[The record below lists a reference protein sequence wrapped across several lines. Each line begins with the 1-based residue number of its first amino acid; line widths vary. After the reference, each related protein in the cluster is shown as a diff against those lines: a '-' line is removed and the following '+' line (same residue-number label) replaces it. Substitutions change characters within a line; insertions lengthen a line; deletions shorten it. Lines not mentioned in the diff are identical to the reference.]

1 LQVRLTRNRRP
12 NDSKDVLTLG
22 KLGHGQEAYYLDS
35 VASGIEDYY
44 SGEGEA
50 PGRWIGSGCEELGL
64 FGEVESKQL
73 RHILNAEHPD
83 SGEPLVSLRGGRR
96 IPGFDLTFS
105 APKSVSLHWA
115 LSDPAT
121 RRVVRECHERAVA
134 AALDYIER
142 EAAFVR
148 RGAGGTEVSH
158 ANGVI
163 AAAFP
168 HRSSRAGDPQLHTH
182 VLVANLA
189 QGPDGRYSALHGSH
203 LYRQA
208 KTGGYLYQAQLRA
221 ELSRELGLAF
231 QPIRRGAA
239 ELEGFADHV
248 LREFSRRRAE
258 IERAL
263 AERGLDS
270 PQAAQVAALDSRRA
284 KEYGVAP
291 EDLHARWQ
299 QRGRELGA
307 ELPAPGIAREASQR
321 PAEPH
326 PEQLAR
332 AVTAERSHFD
342 RREAIQA
349 VCEQS
354 PAGIEA
360 TRAVQIADAF
370 LASEQVV
377 RIAEGPFGPRFSTP
391 EILAIEQRV
400 INGAETLRDA
410 GRGVAPS
417 EVATAVIE
425 RRPTIGADQ
434 AEMVRRL
441 LNDGDGIALVIG
453 RPGAGKTYALNGA
466 AEGWAAAGHRV
477 RGAAP
482 TRAAAAELEAAAGI
496 PTVSVA
502 ALLGEL
508 DDRAANPDGISA
520 LPCGG
525 VLLVDEA
532 AMVGSRSLARLH
544 DHVEA
549 AAGKLVLIGDH
560 RQLTE
565 LEAGGLFRALAE
577 RTNPI
582 ELIEVRRHRHALDR
596 DNVERVRQG
605 RGAEAFE
612 AYRDS
617 ERVVIATDSESRR
630 EAMVADW
637 WRAVGEG
644 QEAIM
649 IAKRNTDVA
658 ELDAQARELLRASG
672 ALGKREVEV
681 AGEPFAVGDIVL
693 TRVNSTPHGVANRMR
708 WRIAEIDAE
717 NRIALERLSDGRRA
731 LLDHDYL
738 ERVNPQSGAPALQHG
753 YAGTIYVAQGQSV
766 ERAFVAAE
774 AAMSL
779 EEFNTALSR
788 SVEQTNIYAVAAP
801 EPAREEFAPRE
812 VERPDPLDELVG
824 SMERPAAQLAAVDE
838 ARAAPLRQLPTSE
851 LVGRADEP
859 LVEAEL
865 AERRRLAIAA
875 ARVSPPPY
883 VREAIGPRPEQPP
896 ERARWERGLS
906 AIERYRQAHGITDSQ
921 RALGAEPG
929 SGFEQAAYERAR
941 NRLAEVQRELGRS
954 ELTHELSHSIEL
966 AL

>member
-1 LQVRLTRNRRP
+1 
-12 NDSKDVLTLG
+12 VLTLG

-44 SGEGEA
+44 AGEGEA
-50 PGRWIGSGCEELGL
+50 PGRWMGSGSEELGL
-64 FGEVESKQL
+64 SGEVEAAQL
-73 RHILNAEHPD
+73 RRVLAAEHPA

-105 APKSVSLHWA
+105 APKSVSLLWA

-134 AALDYIER
+134 AALDYVER

-148 RGAGGTEVSH
+148 RGAGGAEVSH
-158 ANGVI
+158 ARGLI

-189 QGPDGRYSALHGSH
+189 QGSDGRYSALHGSH

-231 QPIRRGAA
+231 QPVRRGAA

-248 LREFSRRRAE
+248 LREFSRRRVE

-284 KEYGVAP
+284 KEYGVGL
-291 EDLHARWQ
+291 EDLHERWRV
-299 QRGRELGA
+299 RGRELGA
-307 ELPAPGIAREASQR
+307 ELPAPGIVREA
-321 PAEPH
+321 AEPAPEPS

-354 PAGIEA
+354 PQGIEA
-360 TRAVQIADAF
+360 DRAVQVADEF

-377 RIAEGPFGPRFSTP
+377 RIAEGPFGPRFTTP
-391 EILAIEQRV
+391 EILVIEQRV
-400 INGAETLRDA
+400 IASAEALRGA
-410 GRGVAPS
+410 GRCCAPEQLVA
-417 EVATAVIE
+417 AVIE

-441 LNDGDGIALVIG
+441 LTDGDGIALVVG
-453 RPGAGKTYALNGA
+453 RPGTGKTYALNGA
-466 AEGWAAAGHRV
+466 ADGWAAASHAV

-502 ALLGEL
+502 ALLAEL
-508 DDRAANPDGISA
+508 DERAANPDGITA
-520 LPCGG
+520 LPRGG

-549 AAGKLVLIGDH
+549 AEGKLVLIGDH
-560 RQLTE
+560 CQLPE

-577 RTNPI
+577 RTDPI
-582 ELIEVRRHRHALDR
+582 ELTEVRRHRHALDR
-596 DNVERVRQG
+596 VNVELIRQG
-605 RGAEAFE
+605 QGAEAF
-612 AYRDS
+612 ATYREG
-617 ERVVIATDSESRR
+617 ERVVIATDAEARR

-637 WRAVGEG
+637 WQSFAAGEK
-644 QEAIM
+644 AIM
-649 IAKRNTDVA
+649 IAKRNADVA
-658 ELDAQARELLRASG
+658 ELNFQARELLRASG
-672 ALGKREVEV
+672 ALGQRELEV
-681 AGEPFAVGDIVL
+681 AGERFAVGDVVL
-693 TRVNSTPHGVANRMR
+693 TRVNSTPHRVANRMR
-708 WRIAEIDAE
+708 WRIVEIDAE
-717 NRIALERLSDGRRA
+717 DRIALERLSDRRRA
-731 LLDHDYL
+731 LLDREYL
-738 ERVNPQSGAPALQHG
+738 ERTNPQSGAPALQHG

-801 EPAREEFAPRE
+801 EPAREEIAPRE
-812 VERPDPLDELVG
+812 PDRPDPLDELVG
-824 SMERPAAQLAAVDE
+824 SMERPAAQLAALDE

-851 LVGRADEP
+851 LVARDEEP
-859 LVEAEL
+859 LVDAEL

-875 ARVSPPPY
+875 ARVSPSAY
-883 VREAIGPRPEQPP
+883 VREAIGPRPEQPR
-896 ERARWERGLS
+896 ERARWERGL
-906 AIERYRQAHGITDSQ
+906 AEIERYRQAHGITDA
-921 RALGAEPG
+921 REALGAEPG

-954 ELTHELSHSIEL
+954 ELTHELAHSIEL
-966 AL
+966 TL

>member
-1 LQVRLTRNRRP
+1 
-12 NDSKDVLTLG
+12 VLTLG

-50 PGRWIGSGCEELGL
+50 PGRWMGAGCEELGL
-64 FGEVESKQL
+64 SGEVEAAQL
-73 RHILNAEHPD
+73 RRVLAAEHPA

-96 IPGFDLTFS
+96 IPGFDHTFS
-105 APKSVSLHWA
+105 APKSVSLLWA

-134 AALDYIER
+134 AALDYVER

-158 ANGVI
+158 ANGLI
-163 AAAFP
+163 AAAFA

-221 ELSRELGLAF
+221 ELTRELGLAF
-231 QPIRRGAA
+231 RPLRRGAA

-248 LREFSRRRAE
+248 LRDFSRRRAE

-284 KEYGVAP
+284 KEYGVGP
-291 EDLHARWQ
+291 EDLHERWRE
-299 QRGRELGA
+299 RGRELGA
-307 ELPAPGIAREASQR
+307 ELPTPGIAHESARQ
-321 PAEPH
+321 PATEPS

-349 VCEQS
+349 VCQQS
-354 PAGIEA
+354 PVGIEA
-360 TRAVQIADAF
+360 TRAVQLADAF
-370 LASEQVV
+370 LTSEQVA
-377 RIAEGPFGPRFSTP
+377 RIAEGPFGPRFTTP

-400 INGAETLRDA
+400 IATAEVLRGA
-410 GRGVAPS
+410 GRGCAS
-417 EVATAVIE
+417 EQITTAVIE
-425 RRPTIGADQ
+425 RRPSIGADQ

-441 LNDGDGIALVIG
+441 LTEGDGLALVVG
-453 RPGAGKTYALNGA
+453 RPGTGKTYALNAA
-466 AEGWAAAGHRV
+466 AEGWAAAGVQV

-508 DDRAANPDGISA
+508 DDRAANPDGITA
-520 LPCGG
+520 LPRGG

-544 DHVEA
+544 DHVVA
-549 AAGKLVLIGDH
+549 AEGKLVLIGDH
-560 RQLTE
+560 RQLSE
-565 LEAGGLFRALAE
+565 LEAGGLFRALVE
-577 RTNPI
+577 RGKVI
-582 ELIEVRRHRHALDR
+582 ELTEVRRHRHALDR
-596 DNVERVRQG
+596 ENVELIRQG
-605 RGAEAFE
+605 RGAQAFE
-612 AYRDS
+612 TYLEA
-617 ERVVIATDSESRR
+617 ERVIVAPDADSRR
-630 EAMVADW
+630 AAMVADW
-637 WRAVGEG
+637 WESFAAGER
-644 QEAIM
+644 AIM
-649 IAKRNTDVA
+649 IAKRAADVA
-658 ELDAQARELLRASG
+658 ELDAQAREMLRASG
-672 ALGKREVEV
+672 ALGRHEVEV

-708 WRIAEIDAE
+708 WRVTEIDAE
-717 NRIALERLSDGRRA
+717 NHIALERLSDGRRA
-731 LLDHDYL
+731 ILDHDYL
-738 ERVNPQSGAPALQHG
+738 ERTNPQSGAPALEHG
-753 YAGTIYVAQGQSV
+753 YAGTIYVAQGQSI

-801 EPAREEFAPRE
+801 ELAREEIAPRE

-824 SMERPAAQLAAVDE
+824 SMERPAAQLAALDE
-838 ARAAPLRQLPTSE
+838 ARAAPLRQLSTAE
-851 LVGRADEP
+851 LIPRSDEP

-865 AERRRLAIAA
+865 AERRRLTIAA

-883 VREAIGPRPEQPP
+883 IREALGARPEQPS
-896 ERARWERGLS
+896 ERARWERGV
-906 AIERYRQAHGITDSQ
+906 AEIERYRQAHGIADS
-921 RALGAEPG
+921 REALGREP
-929 SGFEQAAYERAR
+929 A
-941 NRLAEVQRELGRS
+941 
-954 ELTHELSHSIEL
+954 L
-966 AL
+966 ALSRPPTSKPATT

>member
-1 LQVRLTRNRRP
+1 M
-12 NDSKDVLTLG
+12 LTLG

-50 PGRWIGSGCEELGL
+50 PGYWTGAGCEELGL
-64 FGEVESKQL
+64 SGEVESKHL
-73 RHILNAEHPD
+73 RHILNAEHPA
-83 SGEPLVSLRGGRR
+83 SGEPLVTLRGGRR

-105 APKSVSLHWA
+105 APKSVSLLWG
-115 LSDPAT
+115 LGDPST
-121 RRVVRECHERAVA
+121 RRIVRECHERAVQ
-134 AALDYIER
+134 AALDYVER

-148 RGAGGTEVSH
+148 RGAGGAEVSH
-158 ANGVI
+158 ANGLI

-182 VLVANLA
+182 VLLANLA

-221 ELSRELGLAF
+221 ELSRELGLSF
-231 QPIRRGAA
+231 QPVRRGAA

-248 LREFSRRRAE
+248 LRSFSRRRAE

-284 KEYGVAP
+284 KEYGVGP
-291 EDLHARWQ
+291 EDLHERWRA
-299 QRGRELGA
+299 RGRELGA
-307 ELPAPGIAREASQR
+307 ELPAPSIAREAIEAN
-321 PAEPH
+321 AEPS
-326 PEQLAR
+326 PEQLAQ

-354 PAGIEA
+354 PQGIEA
-360 TRAVQIADAF
+360 PRAVELADAF
-370 LASEQVV
+370 LTSEQVV
-377 RIAEGPFGPRFSTP
+377 RIAEGTFGPRFSTP
-391 EILAIEQRV
+391 EILAIEQRM
-400 INGAETLRDA
+400 IGSAETLRGA
-410 GRGVAPS
+410 GRGAVPA
-417 EVATAVIE
+417 EATAAVIE

-441 LNDGDGIALVIG
+441 LADGDGVALVIG
-453 RPGAGKTYALNGA
+453 RPGTGKTYALNGA

-502 ALLGEL
+502 ALLAEL
-508 DDRAANPDGISA
+508 DERAANPDGITA
-520 LPCGG
+520 LPRGG

-544 DHVEA
+544 DHVA
-549 AAGKLVLIGDH
+549 AAEGKLVLIGDY
-560 RQLTE
+560 RQLPE

-577 RTNPI
+577 RLDPI
-582 ELIEVRRHRHALDR
+582 ELTEVRRHRRSLDR
-596 DNVERVRQG
+596 ENVELVRQG
-605 RGAEAFE
+605 QGAEAFE
-612 AYRDS
+612 AYREG
-617 ERVVIATDSESRR
+617 ERVVIASDSDSRR

-637 WRAVGEG
+637 WQSFAAGEK
-644 QEAIM
+644 AIM

-658 ELDAQARELLRASG
+658 ELNFQARELLRASG
-672 ALGKREVEV
+672 VLGEREIEV
-681 AGEPFAVGDIVL
+681 AGEPFAVGDVVL

-708 WRIAEIDAE
+708 WRIADIDAE
-717 NRIALERLSDGRRA
+717 NRIVLERLSDGRRA
-731 LLDHDYL
+731 VLDREYL
-738 ERVNPQSGAPALQHG
+738 ERSNPQSGAPALQHG

-788 SVEQTNIYAVAAP
+788 SVEQTNLYAVAAP
-801 EPAREEFAPRE
+801 ELAREEIAPLE
-812 VERPDPLDELVG
+812 PERPDPLDELVG
-824 SMERPAAQLAAVDE
+824 SMERPAAQLAALDE
-838 ARAAPLRQLPTSE
+838 ARAAPLRQLPTPE
-851 LVGRADEP
+851 LLPRATEP

-865 AERRRLAIAA
+865 AERCRLALAA
-875 ARVSPPPY
+875 ARICPPTY
-883 VREAIGPRPEQPP
+883 VREAIGPRPEKPR
-896 ERARWERGLS
+896 ERARWERGLTE
-906 AIERYRQAHGITDSQ
+906 IERYRQAHGITDSKE
-921 RALGAEPG
+921 ALGAEPG

-941 NRLAEVQRELGRS
+941 NRLAECQRELGHS
-954 ELTHELSHSIEL
+954 ELTHELTHSIEL
-966 AL
+966 TL